1 MPSLDY
7 PGATVTSD
15 QVSQIQKT
23 LGITPPTFNYYAKH
37 FDTIPEV
44 QTFSGSGT
52 VLAFTLQGVTR
63 YMYIPDPYDPIQHAF
78 YANFS
83 DPVLSN
89 LIVRGNNTT
98 V

>member
-1 MPSLDY
+1 MPSLDN
-7 PGATVTSD
+7 PGATITSE
-15 QVSQIQKT
+15 QVAQIQAT
-23 LGITPPTFNYYAKH
+23 LGITPPTFDYYTKH
-37 FDTIPEV
+37 FDVLPQE
-44 QTFSGSGT
+44 QLFSGSGT

-63 YMYIPDPYDPIQHAF
+63 YMYIPDPYDPIEHAF

-89 LIVRGNNTT
+89 LIVRRDMTT